1 MSGTSMDGIDAALVD
16 FSDSQPQLID
26 HYYSP
31 FTKPLAEELSALG
44 NPANPIFLK
53 KYGELDAQLGCLF
66 SNTVLSLLKK
76 TSKSPK
82 EIVAVGSHGQTI
94 FHGPGQ
100 TPPFCLQIGDPNIIA
115 ENTGITTVADFR
127 RRDIAA
133 GGQGAPLVP
142 AFHQLFFSEPTENRI
157 ILNLGGVANIT
168 LLSTS
173 QDDLVTGFDTG
184 PGNVLMDYWA
194 NKHLGTAYDKNGD
207 WASSGTCQNHLL
219 DELLQDP
226 YFSLNPPK
234 STGKEYFSPS
244 WLEKKLAK
252 QQEYLAEDIQASLCQ
267 LTALSI
273 STAINKQAINPD
285 RILVCGGG
293 VHNGL
298 LMGLLQQLLPC
309 PVNSTENYGLNPDL
323 VEAVAFAW
331 LARQTLQ
338 GLPGNLTSV
347 TGAKNPVI
355 LGAIYPGSL
364 SIR

>member
-16 FSDSQPQLID
+16 FSGSRPQLID

-31 FTKPLAEELSALG
+31 FTKPLVKELSALG
-44 NPANPIFLK
+44 NSANPIFLK
-53 KYGELDAQLGCLF
+53 KYGELDAQLGHLF
-66 SNTVLSLLKK
+66 SNAVLSLLKK
-76 TSKSPK
+76 SSRSPE
-82 EIVAVGSHGQTI
+82 EIIAVGSHGQTI

-168 LLSTS
+168 LLPIN

-184 PGNVLMDYWA
+184 PGNALMDYWA
-194 NKHLGTAYDKNGD
+194 NKHLGVAYDKNGD
-207 WASSGTCQNHLL
+207 WANSGTCQKQLL
-219 DELLQDP
+219 DEMLKDA
-226 YFSLNPPK
+226 YFALEPPK
-234 STGKEYFSPS
+234 STGKEYFSSS
-244 WLEKKLAK
+244 WLENTLAK
-252 QQEYLAEDIQASLCQ
+252 QPQYLPEDIQASLCHF
-267 LTALSI
+267 TALSI
-273 STAINKQAINPD
+273 STAIKKQAINPD
-285 RILVCGGG
+285 RVLVCGGG
-293 VHNGL
+293 VHNSL
-298 LMGLLQQLLPC
+298 LMDLLQYQLPC
-309 PVNSTENYGLNPDL
+309 PVNSTDNYGLNPDQ

-355 LGAIYPGSL
+355 LGAIYPGS
-364 SIR
+364 